1 MSELQTV
8 IFSLKGQLF
17 GADTT
22 QVFQIVKYQD
32 VTKVPELPDFVEG
45 MINLRGSIVPII
57 NLNKRFGLGDTE
69 NIKKSKI
76 LITIINEKL
85 TGFVVDDVTEILR
98 FGEDEI
104 EPAPAILRAESKKY
118 LKKIAKRG
126 NMLVSIIDLAS
137 VLAGNEIDSLNSIA

>member
-8 IFSLKGQLF
+8 VFNLKGQLF

-22 QVFQIVKYQD
+22 QVFQIVRYQE
-32 VTKVPELPDFVEG
+32 VTKVPEMPDFVEG

-76 LITIINEKL
+76 LITKIDDKL
-85 TGFVVDDVTEILR
+85 AGFIVDDVTEILHLSD
-98 FGEDEI
+98 DEI
-104 EPAPAILRAESKKY
+104 EAAPVILQAESKEY
-118 LKKIAKRG
+118 LKKVAKRG
-126 NMLVSIIDLAS
+126 NTLISIIDLS
-137 VLAGNEIDSLNSIA
+137 RVLGSKEIEILDNIA